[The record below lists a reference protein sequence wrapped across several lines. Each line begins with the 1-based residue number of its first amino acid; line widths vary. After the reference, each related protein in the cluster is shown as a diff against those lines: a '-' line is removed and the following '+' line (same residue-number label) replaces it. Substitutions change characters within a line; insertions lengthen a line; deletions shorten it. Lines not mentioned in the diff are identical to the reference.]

1 MFYDTSFYRY
11 TVENRSLF
19 SLALEKNTAD
29 VMSTGYIDT
38 KDMCSLQV
46 SPRYLL
52 VTKEAT
58 ALFRGHLANR
68 P

>member
-19 SLALEKNTAD
+19 SLVLEKNTAD
-29 VMSTGYIDT
+29 VMSTGYLDT

-46 SPRYLL
+46 SPRHLL